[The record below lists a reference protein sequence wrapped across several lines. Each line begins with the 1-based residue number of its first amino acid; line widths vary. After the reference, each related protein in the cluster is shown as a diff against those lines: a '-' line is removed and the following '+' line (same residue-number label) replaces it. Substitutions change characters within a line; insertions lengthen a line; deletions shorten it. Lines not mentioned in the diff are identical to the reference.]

1 MKAWCWESESDSM
14 KTDYKQ
20 NNNDRVINAS
30 LVFLFVMDGCPSPYL
45 GTVPSACPKMKWILL
60 TSTWNNFKYGRH
72 LVNCC
77 AILFFFASQYAFKW
91 LCGLL
96 VFYSVRYCRIVFP
109 LNQFNARLLKLGLIC
124 ADVWC
129 HVFAL
134 CHPHA
139 VSFLIQIKHHFTHL
153 HRRSIISA
161 SATAS
166 ACCVTLTFF
175 FFLWEAEG
183 II

>member
-1 MKAWCWESESDSM
+1 MRHWFFFLWWMDVQAHISALSHRPVPRWNEFCWLLREIIL
-14 KTDYKQ
+14 
-20 NNNDRVINAS
+20 N
-30 LVFLFVMDGCPSPYL
+30 MDGTWW
-45 GTVPSACPKMKWILL
+45 TVAQSC
-60 TSTWNNFKYGRH
+60 
-72 LVNCC
+72 
-77 AILFFFASQYAFKW
+77 FFFASQYAFKW

-175 FFLWEAEG
+175 FCERQKA
-183 II
+183 